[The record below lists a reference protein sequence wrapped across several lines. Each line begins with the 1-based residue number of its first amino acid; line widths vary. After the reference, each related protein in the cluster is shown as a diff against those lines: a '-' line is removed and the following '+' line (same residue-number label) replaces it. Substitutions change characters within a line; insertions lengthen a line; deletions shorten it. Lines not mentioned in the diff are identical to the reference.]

1 MSLIFYCLLSDNL
14 SAYIIN
20 LKLTYENLSDCEK
33 QISVTG
39 VKSVFSNTSQHVA
52 SFQSCAKNS
61 PAPAIPEYLYYK
73 ANPKAGKQQ
82 TFP

>member
-1 MSLIFYCLLSDNL
+1 MFKGCLWK
-14 SAYIIN
+14 SAC
-20 LKLTYENLSDCEK
+20 LK
-33 QISVTG
+33 QIPVATA

-82 TFP
+82 TFPWSWVENKL